1 MPFPGTWPGLPRDFH
16 RSAGQGS
23 ASAVSAA
30 ERRQT
35 GACAEISQSR
45 EIPANRGVHMTRS
58 TVAGRL
64 TVERS
69 KRIEGW
75 LILRNGWP
83 VRFET
88 GQQYFRLRSDA
99 EIVAYWLDKDQAEV
113 GTEVVQ

>member
-1 MPFPGTWPGLPRDFH
+1 M
-16 RSAGQGS
+16 A
-23 ASAVSAA
+23 
-30 ERRQT
+30 
-35 GACAEISQSR
+35 
-45 EIPANRGVHMTRS
+45 RS
-58 TVAGRL
+58 TIAGRL

-99 EIVAYWLDKDQAEV
+99 EIVAYWLRQDRAEA
-113 GTEVVQ
+113 GHA